1 MAQLRACPRFW
12 SVSLSVQFSAPQLLP
27 VSWGGVVL
35 SVTRDAR
42 PRSIKSDLEH
52 GLCAS
57 LCFLHCAL
65 FSSHFQTVFP
75 TVRRCSMQGMVI
87 FSHREMVPPGRAPF
101 PNALGS
107 RLHSRC
113 LIRILP
119 CYLGWIE
126 RVEGVETSV
135 TREKHLGKDDNWMQ
149 ASAGTIILPTCG
161 LLPPQA

>member
-1 MAQLRACPRFW
+1 MTW
-12 SVSLSVQFSAPQLLP
+12 SMGCVPP
-27 VSWGGVVL
+27 
-35 SVTRDAR
+35 
-42 PRSIKSDLEH
+42 
-52 GLCAS
+52 CAS
-57 LCFLHCAL
+57 CTV
-65 FSSHFQTVFP
+65 HFFPVTSKLFP
-75 TVRRCSMQGMVI
+75 TVRRCSMQGMVL